1 MSDGF
6 EDLVEGV
13 AIVATLLLGE
23 KLIQNKQNDRPTE
36 EQRKENKKIDDLNKQ
51 DALKEAQRII
61 NQQGKAAQNT
71 PANPVPGPKFQ
82 QNYNA
87 APRPAQKR

>member
-36 EQRKENKKIDDLNKQ
+36 EQRKENKKIE
-51 DALKEAQRII
+51 KEFIS
-61 NQQGKAAQNT
+61 
-71 PANPVPGPKFQ
+71 PP
-82 QNYNA
+82 
-87 APRPAQKR
+87 